1 MPLQDKE
8 EFACGKNHPEPGDPP
23 IPPFERG
30 GQGGYGRMAYRP
42 PRLTDYGDFRR
53 LTGGRTGTAR
63 SDGHGTIRTKNT
75 S

>member
-1 MPLQDKE
+1 MQLQDKE
-8 EFACGKNHPEPGDPP
+8 EFACGKNHPGPGTQ
-23 IPPFERG
+23 R
-30 GQGGYGRMAYRP
+30 QGRMAYRP

-75 S
+75 A